1 MSNLDYA
8 GDLTP
13 QETWEL
19 LKEKSDSILVD
30 CRTSAEWGFVG
41 VPNLEKLNKKVI
53 FLEWQKY
60 PDMQINENFLQEIVE
75 SGVNKDSSVVFLC
88 RSGARSRSAAEFL
101 TSYGY
106 KNCYNCLDGFEGN
119 HDQDGHR
126 GQMNG
131 WKFDN

>member
-60 PDMQINENFLQEIVE
+60 P
-75 SGVNKDSSVVFLC
+75 
-88 RSGARSRSAAEFL
+88 
-101 TSYGY
+101 
-106 KNCYNCLDGFEGN
+106 
-119 HDQDGHR
+119 
-126 GQMNG
+126 QMEQ
-131 WKFDN
+131 